1 MNTKLMQDQQVRRYF
16 TFLLSLSFFMLFIS
30 MLFCRIVTHDAKFM
44 LLHHDESIAASLTAQ
59 GISEA
64 VTTRALTDT
73 DVILDEEKMRS
84 GREILAKTGIRPA
97 LETQLLPPLEDFQ
110 KKTSARALTVVLPVC
125 LVLPSA
131 SLLFLY
137 QRDSLYQ
144 RALAVIGDY
153 TDGCFSRRLPQT
165 EEGALYRMFS
175 AVDRLATMLQAQND
189 AERASKI
196 FLRNTISDIS
206 HQLKTP
212 LAALSMYQEIME
224 NEPDQPDVIREF
236 TAKTGTAL
244 RRMEQLIQSMLKI
257 TRLDAGNVVFEKR
270 QCSLRRLIEQ
280 AVSELTTRA
289 QTEQKTI
296 LIQQAA
302 AEDSATET
310 ILCDPS
316 WTSEAVGNLVKNAL
330 DHTHAGGIIRI
341 TWEISPFS
349 AILHVADNGDGISPE
364 DLHHIFKRFYRS
376 RQSSDTQGVGLGLP
390 LAKSIVEGQGGTV
403 VVQSTLRAGTCFT
416 IMFPRVP

>member
-1 MNTKLMQDQQVRRYF
+1 
-16 TFLLSLSFFMLFIS
+16 
-30 MLFCRIVTHDAKFM
+30 
-44 LLHHDESIAASLTAQ
+44 
-59 GISEA
+59 
-64 VTTRALTDT
+64 
-73 DVILDEEKMRS
+73 
-84 GREILAKTGIRPA
+84 
-97 LETQLLPPLEDFQ
+97 
-110 KKTSARALTVVLPVC
+110 
-125 LVLPSA
+125 
-131 SLLFLY
+131 
-137 QRDSLYQ
+137 
-144 RALAVIGDY
+144 
-153 TDGCFSRRLPQT
+153 
-165 EEGALYRMFS
+165 
-175 AVDRLATMLQAQND
+175 MLQAQND
-189 AERASKI
+189 TERASKI

-270 QCSLRRLIEQ
+270 QCSLRKLIEQ
-280 AVSELTTRA
+280 ASSELTTRA

-302 AEDSATET
+302 AENSATET

-330 DHTHAGGIIRI
+330 DHTHASGIIRI
-341 TWEISPFS
+341 TWEISPLS
-349 AILHVADNGDGISPE
+349 TILHVADNGDGISPE
-364 DLHHIFKRFYRS
+364 ALHHIFKRFYRS
-376 RQSSDTQGVGLGLP
+376 RQSSDTQGIGLGLP
-390 LAKSIVEGQGGTV
+390 LAKSIVEGQGGTI
-403 VVQSTLRAGTCFT
+403 VVQSTPRAGTCFT